1 MSIYIGQHVLIAT
14 YIILFLVLY
23 YMERTKKTKAFQILI
38 ISPTNCPT

>member
-23 YMERTKKTKAFQILI
+23 YMERTKKNKG
-38 ISPTNCPT
+38 ISNPHYFTN